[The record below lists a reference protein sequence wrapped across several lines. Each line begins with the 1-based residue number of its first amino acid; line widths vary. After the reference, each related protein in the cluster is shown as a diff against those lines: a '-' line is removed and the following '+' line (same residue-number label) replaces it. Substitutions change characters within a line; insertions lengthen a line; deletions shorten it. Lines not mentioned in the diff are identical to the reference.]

1 MGVKED
7 WGRHY
12 RAKLGSSRAVM
23 NILLKIKS
31 VCGCAYVSVYATC
44 MCMPRKRKGVLNSF
58 GSGVTGDFE
67 TYNIG
72 TVKDSEILML
82 C

>member
-1 MGVKED
+1 
-7 WGRHY
+7 
-12 RAKLGSSRAVM
+12 
-23 NILLKIKS
+23 
-31 VCGCAYVSVYATC
+31 